1 MMKPRSLKLFAS
13 IALVAAFASAGCA
26 TTGPLSESDEEVAS
40 ASEAAS
46 EGKRGHEGREGK
58 FGHPR
63 GGHELLFVALKEL
76 DLSAEQRKTIEG
88 AIEKLGDKEPGGMAA
103 VHKAL
108 ADGVRAGK
116 IDEAAVKAKM
126 GEIEQKAS
134 ARRADAAKALE
145 TLHATLTP
153 EQRDEL
159 VSHIEERMQKHP
171 RMMGGRDKGDHERRG
186 PMGARGPQGRGG
198 EKGAMHGP
206 MGHLLRG
213 LDLREEQRT
222 AIASKLEAQRPDKP
236 SREEMEKK
244 HEEMRARAEATL
256 RAFRSDKF
264 DAEAALPEKMGEG
277 HIGHLVTAL
286 GAIVPVLDEGQ
297 RAELAK
303 RLEEGPR
310 HPHMGGRGRG
320 KRGEAHEAPAAR

>member
-26 TTGPLSESDEEVAS
+26 TTGSVSENDDEVAS
-40 ASEAAS
+40 AQEAAS
-46 EGKRGHEGREGK
+46 EAKHGPAGREGR
-58 FGHPR
+58 FGHAR
-63 GGHELLFVALKEL
+63 GGHELLFVALHEL

-88 AIEKLGDKEPGGMAA
+88 AVEKLGGKEPRDMTAL
-103 VHKAL
+103 HKAL
-108 ADGVRAGK
+108 AEGVRAGK
-116 IDEAAVKAKM
+116 IDEAAVKAKV
-126 GEIEQKAS
+126 GDLEGKAS
-134 ARRADAAKALE
+134 ARRAEAVKALE

-153 EQRDEL
+153 EQREEL
-159 VSHIEERMQKHP
+159 VSHLEEKMAKHP
-171 RMMGGRDKGDHERRG
+171 RKGERDKGEQTRRG
-186 PMGARGPQGRGG
+186 PMGERGPMGRDG
-198 EKGAMHGP
+198 EKGEMFGP

-222 AIASKLEAQRPDKP
+222 AIKEKLQAQRPDKP

-244 HEEMRARAEATL
+244 HEEMRARMQASL
-256 RAFRSDKF
+256 QAFRSDKF
-264 DAEAALPEKMGEG
+264 DAEAALPAKMGEPPM
-277 HIGHLVTAL
+277 GHLVTAL
-286 GAIVPVLDEGQ
+286 NAIVPVLDEGQ

-320 KRGEAHEAPAAR
+320 KRGEAPEAPAAR